1 MASGKKRKSTENSPT
16 RESLI
21 EAAYQIFFEEG
32 YAAVTTRRVAAKAGL
47 KPQIVHYYFK
57 TIDDLFVAV
66 IRRGGEMNL
75 ERWAKAVV
83 SESPL
88 EAVWKLSR
96 DVRAGIISM
105 EFLALANHKEAVR
118 DEVKRYAEQWRTIQ
132 TASLTQYL
140 AIKDV
145 KSNIPP
151 IVAMF
156 IMTSISQLM
165 MAESALG
172 ISLGHAETEEYIDDF
187 FRRLSGNKVLPG

>member
-1 MASGKKRKSTENSPT
+1 MASRKKRKSTENSPT

-32 YAAVTTRRVAAKAGL
+32 YAAVTTRRVAARAGL

-66 IRRGGEMNL
+66 IRRSGEMNL

-88 EAVWKLSR
+88 EAVWELSR

-118 DEVKRYAEQWRTIQ
+118 DEVKRYAEQWRTVQ

-172 ISLGHAETEEYIDDF
+172 IALGHAETEKYIEDF
-187 FRRLSGNKVLPG
+187 FRGLSDKKVLPG

>member
-1 MASGKKRKSTENSPT
+1 MASRKKRRGTESSPT

-32 YAAVTTRRVAAKAGL
+32 YAAVTTRRVAARAGL

-66 IRRGGEMNL
+66 IRRSGEMNL

-88 EAVWKLSR
+88 EAVWELSR

-118 DEVKRYAEQWRTIQ
+118 DEVKRYAEQWRTVQ

-172 ISLGHAETEEYIDDF
+172 IALGHAETEKYIEDF
-187 FRRLSGNKVLPG
+187 FRGLSDKKVLPG

>member
-1 MASGKKRKSTENSPT
+1 MASGKKRKSTENSPV

-21 EAAYQIFFEEG
+21 EAAYQIFFEQG
-32 YAAVTTRRVAAKAGL
+32 YAAVTTRRVAARAGL

-57 TIDDLFVAV
+57 AIDDLLVAV
-66 IRRGGEMNL
+66 IRRSGEMNL

-96 DVRAGIISM
+96 DVRAAILSM
-105 EFLALANHKEAVR
+105 EFLALANHRKAVR
-118 DEVKRYAEQWRTIQ
+118 EEVKRYAEQWRTVQ
-132 TASLTQYL
+132 AASLAQHF

-145 KSNIPP
+145 KSNVPP

-172 ISLGHAETEEYIDDF
+172 ITLGHAETEEYIEAF
-187 FRRLSGNKVLPG
+187 FRQLSGDNVLPG

>member
-1 MASGKKRKSTENSPT
+1 MASRKKRRGTESSPT

-32 YAAVTTRRVAAKAGL
+32 YAAVTTRRVAARAGL

-88 EAVWKLSR
+88 EAVWELSR

-118 DEVKRYAEQWRTIQ
+118 DEVKRYAEQWRTVQ

-172 ISLGHAETEEYIDDF
+172 IALGHAETEKYIEDF
-187 FRRLSGNKVLPG
+187 FRGLSDKKVLPG